1 MEVSGSEEESVFN
14 VLSPAGASFPH
25 RSTQY
30 LKSER
35 EASLLR
41 HTLFFF
47 AFAFHDSRNWYEHKV
62 ICFLT

>member
-41 HTLFFF
+41 HTLFFL
-47 AFAFHDSRNWYEHKV
+47 HLHSMIPEIGMNTR
-62 ICFLT
+62 